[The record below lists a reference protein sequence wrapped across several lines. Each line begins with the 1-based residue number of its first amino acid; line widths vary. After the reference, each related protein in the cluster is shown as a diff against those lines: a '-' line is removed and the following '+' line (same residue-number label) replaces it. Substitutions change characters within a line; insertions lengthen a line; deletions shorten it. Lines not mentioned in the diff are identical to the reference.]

1 MGYDNVSL
9 SHFIEPKL
17 TTMDQ
22 NMMTLGWTAA
32 SLLMEKIA
40 SDNVGLKCEPIASP
54 TDSSMK

>member
-40 SDNVGLKCEPIASP
+40 SIIKQADKLYYKIL
-54 TDSSMK
+54 